1 MSTVA
6 QPLTVEVN
14 GRSYT
19 VPETPIVGICL
30 DGCEPDYLDAAATL
44 MPNLASIVNNGI
56 RGEARSVVPSF
67 TNPNNVAIVTGVPS
81 SINGIPGNFYY
92 DAEADAE
99 VLMNDPAWLRC
110 PTLLATLSQAGI
122 DVAAVTTKDK
132 LRAFLAQGLADGAIA
147 FSVEKAEQAAR
158 ETHGIEN
165 VLEIVGRDNPGIY
178 DPEASV
184 FCIEAGARLME
195 AGMAKVLYL
204 STTDYVQ
211 HKWAPGEPEANEFYA
226 RLDQFLGE
234 LDRSG
239 AIIGITADHGMNVK
253 TLADGTPN
261 VRYLETILVDAG
273 IDEARVIL
281 PITDPY
287 VVHHGAL
294 GSYATVYVD
303 GEHIARSLEILGAI
317 DGVEAVHTRDE
328 AAKLFELPADRIGDL
343 VVLAD
348 RSTVLGR
355 TPDWHDLSNVSE
367 GLRSHGG
374 LHEATV
380 PFIVNRPL
388 NEACHDR
395 LLAGQMRN
403 YDLFHILC
411 DGIADA

>member
-1 MSTVA
+1 MSANT

-14 GRSYT
+14 GRRYT

-30 DGCEPDYLDAAATL
+30 DGCEPAYLDAAAAH
-44 MPNLASIVNNGI
+44 MPNLASIVNDGI

-81 SINGIPGNFYY
+81 AINGIPGNFYY
-92 DAEADAE
+92 DAETDAE

-110 PTLLATLSQAGI
+110 PTLLATFSQAGI

-132 LRAFLAQGLADGAIA
+132 LRAFLAQGLAEGAIA
-147 FSVEKAEQAAR
+147 FSVEKAEQATMAA
-158 ETHGIEN
+158 HGIDR
-165 VLEIVGRDNPGIY
+165 VLEMVGRDNPGIY

-195 AGMAKVLYL
+195 AGTAKVLYL

-211 HKWAPGEPEANEFYA
+211 HKWAPGEPEADEFFA

-239 AIIGITADHGMNVK
+239 AIIGITADHGMNAK
-253 TLADGTPN
+253 TLEDGTPN
-261 VRYLETILVDAG
+261 VRYVETILVDAG
-273 IDEARVIL
+273 ISEARVIL

-294 GSYATVYVD
+294 GSYATVYIED
-303 GEHIARSLEILGAI
+303 EHIDRSLEILRAI
-317 DGVEAVHTRDE
+317 DGVEAVHTRNE
-328 AAKLFELPADRIGDL
+328 AAELFELPVDRIGDL

-348 RSTVLGR
+348 RGTVLGR
-355 TPDWHDLSNVSE
+355 TPNWHDLSNVSE

-388 NEACHDR
+388 NEACRNR
-395 LLAGQMRN
+395 LLTGQMRN
-403 YDLFHILC
+403 YDLFHVLC